1 MQYQNFD
8 LHGVAEIIEN
18 DDGSISWLRVP
29 SEVAERLEGRIAA
42 SQVRGAT
49 GVELRFVIRSGDS
62 ATVRMSRQ
70 GERSY
75 APFHVYRGGVQGG
88 NRDHEE
94 DKIVDNGLHGY
105 KISRSQNLDRLKI
118 ISEKSGSSFSPEVI
132 RILFDRGSVRIHG
145 IDGDVCPP
153 TPDMLPSRTLLT
165 YGSSITHGSNALTA
179 SHTWPSLV
187 AHSLDLDL
195 LNLGLAGSCLMEES
209 MASYVAELGR
219 AGKWQVGILELG
231 VNALSWDEEK
241 ARRRSEAFLRT
252 VCEANPDKPILVIS
266 PFRNGM
272 EYFWGETASEV
283 WRGILREVTERL
295 AYPNLTY
302 MNGLEALDSIGGIS
316 ADEIHPS
323 IYGTYRI
330 AEAVTERLRGILH

>member
-29 SEVAERLEGRIAA
+29 SKVAERLEGRIAA

-118 ISEKSGSSFSPEVI
+118 ISEKK
-132 RILFDRGSVRIHG
+132 RILLFSRGHSHPLRPRERKDPRYRRRRLPPDPRYAPLADSAYLRKLDHARLKC
-145 IDGDVCPP
+145 IDG
-153 TPDMLPSRTLLT
+153 
-165 YGSSITHGSNALTA
+165 
-179 SHTWPSLV
+179 V
-187 AHSLDLDL
+187 AH
-195 LNLGLAGSCLMEES
+195 LAL
-209 MASYVAELGR
+209 
-219 AGKWQVGILELG
+219 
-231 VNALSWDEEK
+231 
-241 ARRRSEAFLRT
+241 ARRAQ
-252 VCEANPDKPILVIS
+252 PGP
-266 PFRNGM
+266 
-272 EYFWGETASEV
+272 
-283 WRGILREVTERL
+283 
-295 AYPNLTY
+295 
-302 MNGLEALDSIGGIS
+302 
-316 ADEIHPS
+316 
-323 IYGTYRI
+323 
-330 AEAVTERLRGILH
+330 